1 MVRFSSPEVVTVS
14 AVLELPHPLPGDV
27 AALES
32 VLDQMPIGGWA
43 GLEPALV
50 RSLAERLMRVE
61 ARVKAHQLAA
71 ARALEASGLA
81 KQSGATSTGAMLAG
95 AFGGD
100 RRAAE
105 SMVHQGQALEDAPAT
120 EEALAA
126 GEIGAAQAGIIAG
139 AVGDLPN
146 DTTPEQKKACEETL
160 VGDAGKYSLKDLRS
174 RSKRITDQF
183 KPKPDVDATE
193 NSNLEDEEK
202 AAWKKSEFWMRAN
215 GDGTSTGGFRLPQA
229 QADMLEA
236 AIKSICAP
244 KRDHLR
250 DHPGARPAGPTD
262 STGHAFYDRELD
274 FRTRMGAGFAELCSH
289 LPGHL
294 LPGRSGLGATLIV
307 HLDYATLVDGVK
319 AATLSTGTRLS
330 AAQVRLMACNL
341 GIVPQVFGGTSLP
354 LDHGH
359 ERRLF
364 TKAQKQALAARD
376 GGCTFPGCD
385 RPPEQ
390 AEGHHWRA
398 PWSAGATT
406 KLDDGVLI
414 CPHHTGSSTTRTGR
428 CGSDHPARSSTGLR
442 AAASGNAITV
452 GGHRP
457 VGKRSVENRCA
468 ENKSAAS
475 EVRRKTRNPRGHG
488 VAPGVMRD
496 RAGGDGEI

>member
-1 MVRFSSPEVVTVS
+1 MS
-14 AVLELPHPLPGDV
+14 AVLELPHPLPGGV

-32 VLDQMPIGGWA
+32 VLDQMPIGGWT

-50 RSLAERLMRVE
+50 RSLAERLMRIE

-139 AVGDLPN
+139 AVGDLPAG
-146 DTTPEQKKACEETL
+146 TTPEQKKACEEAL

-174 RSKRITDQF
+174 RSKRITDQY
-183 KPKPDVDATE
+183 KPKPQVDATE
-193 NSNLEDEEK
+193 NDNLEDEEK
-202 AAWKKSEFWMRAN
+202 AAWKKAEFWMRSN
-215 GDGTSTGGFRLPQA
+215 GDGTSSGGFRLPEA

-250 DHPGARPAGPTD
+250 DHPGARPAGSGSGGSGAGGSGSGTGD
-262 STGHAFYDRELD
+262 STGHSFYDRELD

-294 LPGRSGLGATLIV
+294 LPGRSGLGATLMV
-307 HLDYATLVDGVK
+307 HLDYDTLVDGVK

-330 AAQVRLMACNL
+330 AAQARLMACNL
-341 GIVPQVFGGTSLP
+341 GIVPQVFGGRSVP

-359 ERRLF
+359 EQRLF

-414 CPHHTGSSTTRTGR
+414 CPHHHRLIHNEDWSLRLGPTGKIEYR
-428 CGSDHPARSSTGLR
+428 
-442 AAASGNAITV
+442 
-452 GGHRP
+452 
-457 VGKRSVENRCA
+457 
-468 ENKSAAS
+468 
-475 EVRRKTRNPRGHG
+475 
-488 VAPGVMRD
+488 APGGTLWQLNHRW
-496 RAGGDGEI
+496 RP